1 MANFTGK
8 QIRNTYDRIVQFNSG
23 SLTDALGGALSAS
36 IHQLTVDTNL
46 VVSGSIRAEE
56 IIVTKTSSSVIFQ
69 SGSNQFGDS
78 LDDKQYMTG
87 SVDVTGSLTVN
98 GSTFAGVSSSLA
110 TLSGSFEVIEG
121 KTLVSSSN
129 QIASNISGSFTI
141 ASGGLATRI
150 ASQESFSSSLDA
162 TYATD
167 AQLATAVSQLNLDSG
182 SYAVTGSNLFDAQQN
197 ISSSLVV
204 SQSITLGDKIKIG
217 QYHWNETFPKIHD
230 KSNRSEIWFEQNRNS
245 SDGGDMV
252 FFRSRGVPGAEVI
265 PQIGDNIFTIAG
277 RAMVSGSATIRSGSG
292 LAIADFPGVSAIRST
307 LRQIGSGS
315 AGGDLEFL
323 TAPSGFFNTK
333 TRLTITEEGAIR
345 ASGSFHS
352 ETTIHGRTGISTD
365 AAATASLGFVSASVV
380 QAETYRNVGSGES
393 VINSANNL
401 TLSSSNAVVVSGAPL
416 RLNNF
421 SNAQTGSFTF
431 ANGDMIYNTDRNKFL
446 GYANGAF
453 VELH

>member
-1 MANFTGK
+1 MADFTGK
-8 QIRNTYDRIVQFNSG
+8 QIRNSYDRIVQFNSG

-36 IHQLTVDTNL
+36 IHRLTVDTNL

-98 GSTFAGVSSSLA
+98 GQTFAGVSSSLT
-110 TLSGSFEVIEG
+110 TLSSSFEVVKA

-129 QIASNISGSFTI
+129 QIASEISGSFTI
-141 ASGGLATRI
+141 VSGGLASRI
-150 ASQESFSSSLDA
+150 ASQEAFSSSIDSE
-162 TYATD
+162 YATD
-167 AQLATAVSQLNLDSG
+167 AQLATAVSQLNLDTG
-182 SYAVTGSNLFDAQQN
+182 SYAVTGSNIFDAQQS
-197 ISSSLVV
+197 ISASLVV

-217 QYHWNETFPKIHD
+217 EYHWNNTFPKVHD
-230 KSNRSEIWFEQNRNS
+230 KSNRSEIWFEQNRNG

-252 FFRSRGVPGAEVI
+252 FFRSRGVPGAETV
-265 PQIGDNIFTIAG
+265 PQTGDNIFTIAG
-277 RAMVSGSATIRSGSG
+277 RAMVSGSSTIRSGSN
-292 LAIADFPGVSAIRST
+292 LQIADFPGVSAIRSSV
-307 LRQIGSGS
+307 REISSGS

-333 TRLTITEEGAIR
+333 TRLTIDKDGEIR
-345 ASGSFHS
+345 SSGSYTAVGGF
-352 ETTIHGRTGISTD
+352 TTT
-365 AAATASLGFVSASVV
+365 ATASLSHITASVV
-380 QAETYRNVGSGES
+380 QAATYRSTGTGET

-401 TLSSSNAVVVSGAPL
+401 TLSSSNAIAVSGAPF
-416 RLNNF
+416 RLPSF
-421 SNAQTGSFTF
+421 TNAQTGSYTF
-431 ANGDMIYNTDRNKFL
+431 ANGDVIYNTNRNKFL

>member
-1 MANFTGK
+1 MADFTGK
-8 QIRNTYDRIVQFNSG
+8 QIRNSYDRIVQFNSG

-36 IHQLTVDTNL
+36 IHRLTVDTNL

-98 GSTFAGVSSSLA
+98 GQTFAGVSSSLT
-110 TLSGSFEVIEG
+110 TLSSSFEVVKA

-129 QIASNISGSFTI
+129 QIASEISGSFTI
-141 ASGGLATRI
+141 VSGGLASRI
-150 ASQESFSSSLDA
+150 ASQEAFSSSIDSE
-162 TYATD
+162 YATD
-167 AQLATAVSQLNLDSG
+167 AQLATAVSQLNLDTG
-182 SYAVTGSNLFDAQQN
+182 SYAVTGSNIFDAQQS
-197 ISSSLVV
+197 ISASLVV

-217 QYHWNETFPKIHD
+217 EYHWNNTFPKVHD
-230 KSNRSEIWFEQNRNS
+230 KSNRSEIWFEQNRNG

-252 FFRSRGVPGAEVI
+252 FFRSRGVPGAETV
-265 PQIGDNIFTIAG
+265 PQTGDNIFTIAG
-277 RAMVSGSATIRSGSG
+277 RAMVSGSSTIRSGSN
-292 LAIADFPGVSAIRST
+292 LQIADFPGVSAIRSSV
-307 LRQIGSGS
+307 REISSGS

-333 TRLTITEEGAIR
+333 TRLTIDKDGDIR
-345 ASGSFHS
+345 SSGSYTAVGGF
-352 ETTIHGRTGISTD
+352 TTT
-365 AAATASLGFVSASVV
+365 ATASLSHITASVV
-380 QAETYRNVGSGES
+380 QAATYRSTGTGET

-401 TLSSSNAVVVSGAPL
+401 TLSSSNAIAVSGAPF
-416 RLNNF
+416 RLPSF
-421 SNAQTGSFTF
+421 TNAQTGSYTF
-431 ANGDMIYNTDRNKFL
+431 ANGDVIYNTNRHKFL

>member
-1 MANFTGK
+1 MADFTGK
-8 QIRNTYDRIVQFNSG
+8 QIRNSYDRIVQFNSG

-121 KTLVSSSN
+121 KTLLSSSN

-150 ASQESFSSSLDA
+150 ASQEAFSSSIDSE
-162 TYATD
+162 YATD
-167 AQLATAVSQLNLDSG
+167 AQLAAAVSQLNLDSG
-182 SYAVTGSNLFDAQQN
+182 SYAVTGSNLFDALQS
-197 ISSSLVV
+197 ISSSLNI
-204 SQSITLGDKIKIG
+204 SQSITIG
-217 QYHWNETFPKIHD
+217 KAIRIGEQHWDAVYSTIHD
-230 KSNRSEIWFEQNRNS
+230 KSNRSEIWFEQNRNNT
-245 SDGGDMV
+245 DGGDVV
-252 FFRSRGVPGAEVI
+252 FFKSRGTPGSEIVPLES
-265 PQIGDNIFTIAG
+265 DNIFQISG
-277 RAMVSGSATIRSGSG
+277 RSYISGSTNDLSGSN
-292 LAIADFPGVSAIRST
+292 LSLSSYSGVSTIKSSVREIS
-307 LRQIGSGS
+307 SGS

-323 TAPSGFFNTK
+323 TAPSGFYNTK
-333 TRLTITEEGAIR
+333 TRLTIDKDGELR
-345 ASGSFHS
+345 SSGSYTAVGGF
-352 ETTIHGRTGISTD
+352 TTT
-365 AAATASLGFVSASVV
+365 ATASLAHVTASVV
-380 QAETYRNVGSGES
+380 QAAVYRSTGTGET
-393 VINSANNL
+393 VINSATNL
-401 TLSSSNAVVVSGAPL
+401 TLSSSNAVAVSGAPF
-416 RLNNF
+416 RLPSF
-421 SNAQTGSFTF
+421 TNAQTGSYTF
-431 ANGDMIYNTDRNKFL
+431 ANGDVIYNTNRHKFL

>member
-1 MANFTGK
+1 MADFTGK
-8 QIRNTYDRIVQFNSG
+8 QIRNSYDRIVQFNSG

-36 IHQLTVDTNL
+36 IHRLTVDTNL

-87 SVDVTGSLTVN
+87 SVDITGSLTVN
-98 GSTFAGVSSSLA
+98 GQTFAGVSSSLT
-110 TLSGSFEVIEG
+110 TLSSSFEVVKA

-129 QIASNISGSFTI
+129 QIASEISGSFTI
-141 ASGGLATRI
+141 ASGGLASRI
-150 ASQESFSSSLDA
+150 ASQEAFSSSIDSE
-162 TYATD
+162 YATD
-167 AQLATAVSQLNLDSG
+167 AQLATAVSQLNLDTG
-182 SYAVTGSNLFDAQQN
+182 SYAVTGSNIFDADQS
-197 ISSSLVV
+197 ISASLVV

-217 QYHWNETFPKIHD
+217 EYHWNNTFPKVHD
-230 KSNRSEIWFEQNRNS
+230 KSNRSEIWFEQNRNG

-252 FFRSRGVPGAEVI
+252 FFRSRGVPGAETV
-265 PQIGDNIFTIAG
+265 PQVGDNIFTIAG
-277 RAMVSGSATIRSGSG
+277 RAMVSGSSTVRSGSNLQIG
-292 LAIADFPGVSAIRST
+292 DFPGVSAIRST
-307 LRQIGSGS
+307 IRQIGSGS
-315 AGGDLEFL
+315 AGADLEFL

-352 ETTIHGRTGISTD
+352 ETTVHGRTGIST
-365 AAATASLGFVSASVV
+365 AASATASLGFVSASVV

-401 TLSSSNAVVVSGAPL
+401 TLSSSNAVVVSGAPF
-416 RLNNF
+416 RLPSF
-421 SNAQTGSFTF
+421 TNAQTGSYTF
-431 ANGDMIYNTDRNKFL
+431 GNGDMIYNTDRNKFL

>member
-1 MANFTGK
+1 MADFTGK
-8 QIRNTYDRIVQFNSG
+8 QIRNSYDRIVQFNSG

-36 IHQLTVDTNL
+36 IHRLTVDTNL

-98 GSTFAGVSSSLA
+98 GQTFAGVSSSLT
-110 TLSGSFEVIEG
+110 TLSSSFEVVKA

-129 QIASNISGSFTI
+129 QIASEISGSFTI
-141 ASGGLATRI
+141 VSGGLASRI
-150 ASQESFSSSLDA
+150 ASQEAFSSSIDSE
-162 TYATD
+162 YATD
-167 AQLATAVSQLNLDSG
+167 AQLATAVSQLNLDTG
-182 SYAVTGSNLFDAQQN
+182 SYAVTGSNIFDAQQS
-197 ISSSLVV
+197 ISASLVV

-217 QYHWNETFPKIHD
+217 EYHWNNTFPKVHD
-230 KSNRSEIWFEQNRNS
+230 KSNRSEIWFEQNRNG

-252 FFRSRGVPGAEVI
+252 FFRSRGVPGAETV
-265 PQIGDNIFTIAG
+265 PQTGDNIFTIAG
-277 RAMVSGSATIRSGSG
+277 RAMVSGSSTIRSGSN
-292 LAIADFPGVSAIRST
+292 LQIADFPGVSAIRSSV
-307 LRQIGSGS
+307 REISSGS

-333 TRLTITEEGAIR
+333 TRLTIDKDGEIR
-345 ASGSFHS
+345 SSGSYTAVGGF
-352 ETTIHGRTGISTD
+352 TTT
-365 AAATASLGFVSASVV
+365 ATASLSHITASVV
-380 QAETYRNVGSGES
+380 QAATYRSTGTGET

-401 TLSSSNAVVVSGAPL
+401 TLSSSNAIAVSGAPF
-416 RLNNF
+416 RLPSF
-421 SNAQTGSFTF
+421 TNAQTGSYTF
-431 ANGDMIYNTDRNKFL
+431 ANGDVIYNTNRHKFL